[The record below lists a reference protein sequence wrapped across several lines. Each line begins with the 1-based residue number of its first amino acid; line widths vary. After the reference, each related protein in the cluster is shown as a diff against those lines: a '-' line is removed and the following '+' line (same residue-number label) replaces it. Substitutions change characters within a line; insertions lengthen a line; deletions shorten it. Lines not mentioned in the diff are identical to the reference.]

1 MDFGAFYPHM
11 GFEILETADGTAHIR
26 LAHRPQLANLRGETH
41 GGAQAALA
49 DVGMAQAVLTR
60 LTPGTTV
67 GTVSMTTTFLRPAH
81 GDLLCEGTVIQV
93 GRSLATAEAR
103 ITDQDGQLVLRAM
116 ATYRVY
122 PPRFSEGRT
131 HQDSES

>member
-1 MDFGAFYPHM
+1 M
-11 GFEILETADGTAHIR
+11 GFEILETADGTARIR
-26 LAHRPQLANLRGETH
+26 LARRPQLANLRGETH

-60 LTPGTTV
+60 LAPGTTV
-67 GTVSMTTTFLRPAH
+67 GTVSMSTTFLRPAR
-81 GDLLCEGTVIQV
+81 GDLLCEGTFIQV

-122 PPRFSEGRT
+122 HPRPADGRPHRDAEG
-131 HQDSES
+131 